1 MACLDALPAE
11 GCLALNPVA
20 WPPGK
25 TAGRAETRGG
35 SRRSASASPCIAPG
49 AACACGGPRRGGQEV
64 AVEWSHITGREVAAE
79 WSEVMWQTNTHATRL
94 LRRLLF
100 AVPTDTTTAHTRP
113 ERTRTQH
120 TAADRSF
127 WRVCGVGVPASPI
140 PLLAWGDA
148 GDRRC
153 SCSRRRCRGS
163 GRAGLLAP
171 AAPAAGQGPEWGT

>member
-1 MACLDALPAE
+1 M
-11 GCLALNPVA
+11 
-20 WPPGK
+20 
-25 TAGRAETRGG
+25 
-35 SRRSASASPCIAPG
+35 
-49 AACACGGPRRGGQEV
+49 
-64 AVEWSHITGREVAAE
+64 EWSHITGREVAAE

-153 SCSRRRCRGS
+153 SCSPPVPRQRPSWAACS
-163 GRAGLLAP
+163 GRTTGRGAGA
-171 AAPAAGQGPEWGT
+171 